1 MPFSGI
7 EVRTSFL
14 QGLQLDN
21 KFAKVSKCASKCI
34 RRIIQML
41 KYCTEDA
48 IAAGENLAINQEIE
62 AMIVVVMMDQRS
74 TMNYGKALFFI
85 KRSVVIQLAQT
96 KERLHLERK
105 RRMGTK

>member
-1 MPFSGI
+1 
-7 EVRTSFL
+7 
-14 QGLQLDN
+14 
-21 KFAKVSKCASKCI
+21 
-34 RRIIQML
+34 ML

-74 TMNYGKALFFI
+74 TTNYGKALFFI